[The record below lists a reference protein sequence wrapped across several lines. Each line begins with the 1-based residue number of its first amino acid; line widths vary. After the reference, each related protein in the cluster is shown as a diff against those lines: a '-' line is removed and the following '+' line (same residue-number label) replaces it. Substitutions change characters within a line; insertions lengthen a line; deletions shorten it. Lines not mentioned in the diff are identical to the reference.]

1 MNETM
6 VQRRLSRNG
15 PVSVEVS
22 NALTAMECGVE
33 LTRVWTELDRYITT
47 VVENDRESGGKGE

>member
-1 MNETM
+1 M
-6 VQRRLSRNG
+6 QHRLSRNG

>member
-6 VQRRLSRNG
+6 VQHRLSRNG

-22 NALTAMECGVE
+22 TMPRSNGL
-33 LTRVWTELDRYITT
+33 W
-47 VVENDRESGGKGE
+47 S